1 MSFKSVQ
8 TGHWGGAQGKEE
20 GSLVAVPIIPMIGG
34 KGVKPTKEAFV
45 GFTEM

>member
-20 GSLVAVPIIPMIGG
+20 GSFVAVPIIPMIRGQRG
-34 KGVKPTKEAFV
+34 QAYKEAFI